1 MDKSMEVYM
10 PLLPVYY
17 TTTNLRKRK
26 QTKHNRS
33 EHDAW
38 LAKMGVTPKQIKA
51 KKTKDTK
58 WRSEYS
64 ASLQVERS
72 TRHHEKSIQEVCD
85 GGPDATAKR
94 GVMTNIHK
102 ESEATRN
109 KILAKAKRVM
119 PLYNKGGLQV
129 LSESD
134 DLKALNKVAR

>member
-1 MDKSMEVYM
+1 MEVCM

-26 QTKHNRS
+26 QRKHDNS
-33 EHDAW
+33 EHVAW
-38 LAKMGVTPKQIKA
+38 LQSMGLTPKQIKS
-51 KKTKDTK
+51 KKSKDTS
-58 WRSEYS
+58 WRSEYVT
-64 ASLQVERS
+64 SLQVERS
-72 TRHHEKSIQEVCD
+72 TKEHERSLREVCN
-85 GGPDATAKR
+85 GGPNATANR
-94 GVMTNIHK
+94 SVMANIHK
-102 ESEATRN
+102 ESEETRN

>member
-1 MDKSMEVYM
+1 M

-26 QTKHNRS
+26 QRKHDNS
-33 EHDAW
+33 EHVAW
-38 LAKMGVTPKQIKA
+38 LTKMGVAPKQIKA
-51 KKTKDTK
+51 KKTKDAI
-58 WRSEYS
+58 WRAEYS

-72 TRHHEKSIQEVCD
+72 TRHYEKSVREVCD
-85 GGPDATAKR
+85 GGSDATANR
-94 GVMTNIHK
+94 SVMANIHK
-102 ESEATRN
+102 ESEETRN
-109 KILAKAKRVM
+109 AILAKAKRVM

>member
-1 MDKSMEVYM
+1 M

-26 QTKHNRS
+26 QRKHDNS
-33 EHDAW
+33 EHVAW
-38 LAKMGVTPKQIKA
+38 LTKMGVAPKQIKA
-51 KKTKDTK
+51 KKTKDAK
-58 WRSEYS
+58 WRAEYS

-72 TRHHEKSIQEVCD
+72 TRHHEKSIREVCD
-85 GGPDATAKR
+85 AAPDATAKR

-102 ESEATRN
+102 ESEETRN
-109 KILAKAKRVM
+109 AILAKAKRVM

>member
-1 MDKSMEVYM
+1 M

-26 QTKHNRS
+26 QRKHDNS
-33 EHDAW
+33 EHVAW
-38 LAKMGVTPKQIKA
+38 LQSMGLTPKQIKS
-51 KKTKDTK
+51 KKSKDTS
-58 WRSEYS
+58 WRSEYVT
-64 ASLQVERS
+64 SLQVERS
-72 TRHHEKSIQEVCD
+72 TKQHEKSLQEVCD

-134 DLKALNKVAR
+134 DLKALNKVTR

>member
-1 MDKSMEVYM
+1 M

-26 QTKHNRS
+26 QRKHDNS
-33 EHDAW
+33 EHVAW
-38 LAKMGVTPKQIKA
+38 LTKMGLTPKQIKS

-58 WRSEYS
+58 WRAEYS

-72 TRHHEKSIQEVCD
+72 TKHHEKSVREVCNSR
-85 GGPDATAKR
+85 PDATAKR
-94 GVMTNIHK
+94 GVMANLHK
-102 ESEATRN
+102 ESEATQ
-109 KILAKAKRVM
+109 KEILAKAKRVM

>member
-1 MDKSMEVYM
+1 MEVCM

-26 QTKHNRS
+26 QRKHDNS
-33 EHDAW
+33 EHVAW
-38 LAKMGVTPKQIKA
+38 LTKMGVAPKQIKA
-51 KKTKDTK
+51 KKTKDAK
-58 WRSEYS
+58 WRAEYS